1 MIPKLPVFMGSPRAG
16 KLFTLHG
23 YLHQPRGKS
32 YFVCTLNAYRNSPRM
47 NAIGMGRARLQV
59 QVNGRGMPM
68 KKVHEVF
75 FTSSGKLVYI
85 PCVTDEENE
94 LLKGYALPIGT
105 EPEQKKRTR

>member
-16 KLFTLHG
+16 KLFTLYG
-23 YLHQPRGKS
+23 YMHQPRGKS
-32 YFVCTLNAYRNSPRM
+32 YFVCMLGSRGLKV

-59 QVNGRGMPM
+59 KTNGRGMPM

-85 PCVTDEENE
+85 PCVTDDENE
-94 LLKGYALPIGT
+94 LLKSHVHPLGT